1 MNTINTHN
9 TTNPKTGAV
18 MVVGGGIGGMQAALD
33 LADSGFYVYMVEK
46 SPAIGGVMSQLDKT
60 FPTNDCAMCI
70 ISPKLVE
77 CGKHLNIEIITN
89 AEVEDII
96 GEAGNFV
103 VAVKKRPRY
112 VDEDKCTGCSLCMQ
126 NCPVKKALYPVEE
139 EPPPVLEKEDMQ
151 KIQAIIKEHREEM
164 GNLMPVLQHI
174 NKEYKYLPPD
184 LLRHVSKE
192 LNRPLS
198 DIYNIA
204 TFYNAFSFIPKGI
217 HQISVCM
224 GTTCYV
230 RGGERILNKL
240 SKELG
245 VDPEETTEDLKFS
258 LSSVRCLGC
267 CSLAPAVMIDDKVY
281 GRLKVSEIPDILSKY
296 NEDQ

>member
-1 MNTINTHN
+1 MANDKI
-9 TTNPKTGAV
+9 GSV
-18 MVVGGGIGGMQAALD
+18 MVIGGGIGGMQSALD
-33 LADSGFYVYMVEK
+33 LADSGFYVYLVEK

-89 AEVEDII
+89 AEVEEITGD
-96 GEAGNFV
+96 AGNFV
-103 VAVKKRPRY
+103 AAVKKRPRY
-112 VDEDKCTGCSLCMQ
+112 VDEDKCTGCGLCME

-139 EPPPVLEKEDMQ
+139 EPPPVLEKEEME
-151 KIQAIIKEHREEM
+151 KIQAIIKEHREEA

-174 NKEYKYLPPD
+174 NKEYNYLPPD

-192 LNRPLS
+192 LNRPLT

-204 TFYNAFSFIPKGI
+204 TFYNAFSLTPRGI

-230 RGGERILNKL
+230 RGGERILNR
-240 SKELG
+240 SSEELG
-245 VDPEETTEDLKFS
+245 IAPEETTEDLKFS
-258 LSSVRCLGC
+258 LNSVRCIGC
-267 CSLAPAVMIDDKVY
+267 CGLAPAITIDGKVF
-281 GRLKVSEIPDILSKY
+281 GKVKPSQIPDLLGKF
-296 NEDQ
+296 

>member
-1 MNTINTHN
+1 LNTINTHN

-96 GEAGNFV
+96 GEAGNFI

-112 VDEDKCTGCSLCMQ
+112 VDEDKCTGCSLCMA

-139 EPPPVLEKEDMQ
+139 ESPPVLEKEDMQ
-151 KIQAIIKEHREEM
+151 KIQAIIKEHREEA

-174 NKEYKYLPPD
+174 NKEYNYLPPD

-192 LNRPLS
+192 LHRSLS

-204 TFYNAFSFIPKGI
+204 TFYNAFSLTPRGI

-240 SKELG
+240 SEELG
-245 VDPEETTEDLKFS
+245 IAPEETTEDLKFT
-258 LSSVRCLGC
+258 LNSVRCIGC
-267 CSLAPAVMIDDKVY
+267 CGLAPAIMVDGKVY
-281 GRLKVSEIPDILSKY
+281 GKLKSSKIPDILGSCK
-296 NEDQ
+296 

>member
-1 MNTINTHN
+1 MNEEMTKDKI
-9 TTNPKTGAV
+9 GSV
-18 MVVGGGIGGMQAALD
+18 MVVGGGIGGMQASLD

-89 AEVEDII
+89 AELEEII

-103 VAVKKRPRY
+103 TAVKKRPRY
-112 VDEDKCTGCSLCMQ
+112 VDEDKCTGCSLCME
-126 NCPVKKALYPVEE
+126 NCPVNKALYPVEEENCPVNKALYPVEE

-174 NKEYKYLPPD
+174 NKEYNYLPPD

-204 TFYNAFSFIPKGI
+204 TFYNAFSLIPKGI

-230 RGGERILNKL
+230 RGGERILNRL
-240 SKELG
+240 SDELG
-245 VDPEETTEDLKFS
+245 IAPEETTEDLRFT

-267 CSLAPAVMIDDKVY
+267 CSSGVAAL
-281 GRLKVSEIPDILSKY
+281 LLH
-296 NEDQ
+296 